1 MEDLQVNVYAF
12 FGVVELALVLLV
24 VALVFVMRS
33 NGLAKRVRVLQMKL
47 AKAGQ
52 EVPEPVAYDQYLRD
66 EVIRNQDLLER
77 AAASE
82 DDAEKKAAELLR
94 MRKCFLELEL
104 EARAVEQNPVEFQ
117 DRIAA
122 GISEIIERLRPEP
135 QTVTETVTEQV
146 PPAVEVQES
155 AGDEPERPR
164 GVHDTHDEEL
174 DHLRQV
180 INNQQDAMAA
190 LRSKLKEHEHEL
202 EGVEDILDR
211 LDEFEKRS
219 AELQACLKVLE
230 AENERLKA
238 ARKDGGATTG
248 RIATMDSAQL
258 KGLKSMVG
266 KQQETIGNL
275 QNLIRE
281 LAPEASKAKELQEA
295 IASIQRANDELTGC
309 VSVLE
314 DENQLLRSE
323 LEEIQQ
329 QLEQQ
334 EAALQQAAPAVEAIT
349 DDPGTAEPDLVE
361 DDQSGLSPDQE
372 KRELEIKVQELEALV
387 EFKDA
392 AIEELEKQY
401 NKLEARYLAATGEK
415 QVD

>member
-1 MEDLQVNVYAF
+1 
-12 FGVVELALVLLV
+12 
-24 VALVFVMRS
+24 
-33 NGLAKRVRVLQMKL
+33 
-47 AKAGQ
+47 
-52 EVPEPVAYDQYLRD
+52 
-66 EVIRNQDLLER
+66 
-77 AAASE
+77 
-82 DDAEKKAAELLR
+82 
-94 MRKCFLELEL
+94 
-104 EARAVEQNPVEFQ
+104 
-117 DRIAA
+117 
-122 GISEIIERLRPEP
+122 
-135 QTVTETVTEQV
+135 
-146 PPAVEVQES
+146 
-155 AGDEPERPR
+155 
-164 GVHDTHDEEL
+164 
-174 DHLRQV
+174 
-180 INNQQDAMAA
+180 MAA

-361 DDQSGLSPDQE
+361 DDQSGLSPDQK